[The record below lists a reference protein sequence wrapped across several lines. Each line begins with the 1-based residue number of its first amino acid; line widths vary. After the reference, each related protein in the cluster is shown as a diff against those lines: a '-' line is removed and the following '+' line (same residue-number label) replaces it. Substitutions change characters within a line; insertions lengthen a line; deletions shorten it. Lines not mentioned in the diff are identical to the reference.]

1 MPLFRY
7 ICNKCKNDFEV
18 LQSHVDEQACC
29 PKCGSKDNTR
39 QLNRI
44 GGIRNSGPVGCAARG
59 ECPSAGG
66 HDCGCGC
73 CHHKH

>member
-18 LQSHVDEQACC
+18 LQFRSDEPVDC
-29 PKCGSKDNTR
+29 PKCGSADIAR

-44 GGIRNSGPVGCAARG
+44 GGIRSAGPSGCINR
-59 ECPSAGG
+59 ETCPSAGG
-66 HDCGCGC
+66 HDCTCGC

>member
-7 ICNKCKNDFEV
+7 ICNRCQNDFEV
-18 LQSHVDEQACC
+18 LQSRFDEAVRC
-29 PKCGSKDNTR
+29 PECGSDDNSR
-39 QLNRI
+39 QASRI
-44 GGIRNSGPVGCAARG
+44 GGIRNSGPAGCAARR

-73 CHHKH
+73 CHHNH